1 MNAFI
6 RIAATLSIIAYQANA
21 QTARFVP
28 LGDLPGGENVSWA
41 TGLSADG
48 QRIVGGSSST
58 RAYWGEMF
66 LWTNHEGMQPV
77 ALLDGFGNEAAA
89 ISSNGRWIT
98 GISGSNAGI
107 QAFAWSESTGIFGL
121 GDLPGGEHLS
131 EAYGVSNNGRVIV
144 GNSASGAAGPGLRE
158 AFRWTPDEGMV
169 GLGFLGGAE
178 NRKLSGANDVSAD
191 GSVIIGYTSIGDSNA
206 STAFRWTEA
215 TGMVPL
221 TDLPGGHDSPG
232 ASDLSADGRWIA
244 GAGGGENFDGT
255 FRTEAVLWHPDGTP
269 EGLGI
274 LDRGMDIIGRSS
286 ANSISDDGSIVI
298 GTAFSFEFR
307 EELFIWTRSD
317 GMRPL
322 EEFLLTDHGID
333 VDAMGWN
340 LNYAMI
346 SGDGTTLAGAGTSIN
361 GGFHSEAWMV
371 RLVPAPS
378 SVAPLAVAGL
388 LGVRRRR

>member
-1 MNAFI
+1 
-6 RIAATLSIIAYQANA
+6 
-21 QTARFVP
+21 
-28 LGDLPGGENVSWA
+28 
-41 TGLSADG
+41 
-48 QRIVGGSSST
+48 
-58 RAYWGEMF
+58 
-66 LWTNHEGMQPV
+66 MQPI
-77 ALLDGFGNEAAA
+77 ALLDGFGNEAVS
-89 ISSNGRWIT
+89 ISSNGNWIT

-178 NRKLSGANDVSAD
+178 NRKSSSARDVSAD
-191 GSVIIGYTSIGDSNA
+191 GTVIIGSTSIDGDFAYTS
-206 STAFRWTEA
+206 FRWTET
-215 TGMVPL
+215 TGMVPIA
-221 TDLPGGHDSPG
+221 DLPGGRDQS
-232 ASDLSADGRWIA
+232 SVRDLSADGRWIV
-244 GAGGGENFDGT
+244 GGGGGENFDGT
-255 FRTEAVLWHPDGTP
+255 FRDEAVLWHPDGTP
-269 EGLGI
+269 EGLGF
-274 LDRGMDIIGRSS
+274 LDRGMDIIGRSN
-286 ANSISDDGSIVI
+286 ANSVSDDGSIVV
-298 GTAFSFEFR
+298 GNSFSFEFG

-371 RLVPAPS
+371 RLVPVPS
-378 SVAPLAVAGL
+378 SAAPLAVAGL
-388 LGVRRRR
+388 LAARRRR